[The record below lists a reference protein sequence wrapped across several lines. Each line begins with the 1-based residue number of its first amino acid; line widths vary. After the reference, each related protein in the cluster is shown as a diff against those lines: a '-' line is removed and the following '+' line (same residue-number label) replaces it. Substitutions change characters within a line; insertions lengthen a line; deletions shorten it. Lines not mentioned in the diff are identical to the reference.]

1 MFGAPVVVEYPGR
14 TNCLSVATYVGT
26 KARSREQSKLACGDK
41 ATICSEHMWPKDSE
55 LPICSLAG
63 AEAVPFHLLHK
74 QFLLFAVTLKPAL
87 LTVPTSLP
95 HSPLIYKQPLTK
107 FAQHASK
114 GDTRI

>member
-1 MFGAPVVVEYPGR
+1 MFSATVVVECPGR
-14 TNCLSVATYVGT
+14 ANCLTVATYVGT

-41 ATICSEHMWPKDSE
+41 ATVCSEHMWPKDSE

-63 AEAVPFHLLHK
+63 AKAVPFHLLRK
-74 QFLLFAVTLKPAL
+74 QFLLFAGTLTPAL
-87 LTVPTSLP
+87 HTVLTSPP
-95 HSPLIYKQPLTK
+95 HSPLIYTQPLTK